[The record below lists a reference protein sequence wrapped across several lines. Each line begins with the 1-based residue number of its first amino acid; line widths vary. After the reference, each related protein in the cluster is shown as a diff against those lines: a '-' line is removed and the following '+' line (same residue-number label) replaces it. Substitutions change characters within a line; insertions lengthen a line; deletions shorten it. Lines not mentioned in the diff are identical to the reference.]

1 MIFIVLFGIF
11 LAYANGANDNFKG
24 VATLL
29 GSNTTTYKK
38 ALFWATLTTL
48 AGSLTALV
56 LAHGLISSF
65 SGRGL
70 VPDSIMAMKSFS
82 LSVVIASALTVMV
95 ATKLGFPVS
104 TTHALTGA
112 LMGAGFFAS
121 FNGVNISKLWNS
133 FFLPLLVSPFIA
145 LAISLTLY
153 PLFRFLR
160 IQCGVEKE
168 TCICIGNETI
178 AIVQPGQTHEQALAM
193 VRVTEL
199 PTIHM
204 GALPQ
209 CMEQYS
215 GKVFGFRA
223 KIVLDQF
230 HFVSSGI
237 VSFARGLNDTPKI
250 AAFLL
255 LAHTVSTTVGI
266 LMVAIAIALGGILH
280 ANQVADT
287 VSNKITSMNAGQGFT
302 ANLVTGLLVILA
314 SQFGLPVSTTHVS
327 CGALFGIGAV
337 THQAQWRNIFSI
349 ILAWVI
355 TLPIAA
361 GLGIV
366 SFAILKGLGV

>member
-1 MIFIVLFGIF
+1 
-11 LAYANGANDNFKG
+11 
-24 VATLL
+24 
-29 GSNTTTYKK
+29 
-38 ALFWATLTTL
+38 
-48 AGSLTALV
+48 
-56 LAHGLISSF
+56 
-65 SGRGL
+65 
-70 VPDSIMAMKSFS
+70 MKSFS
-82 LSVVIASALTVMV
+82 LSVVIASALTVMA

-112 LMGAGFFAS
+112 LIGAGFFAS
-121 FNGVNISKLWNS
+121 LNGVNISKLWNS

-145 LAISLTLY
+145 LATALILY
-153 PLFRFLR
+153 PLFRCLR

-168 TCICIGNETI
+168 TCICIGNETL

-193 VRVTEL
+193 VRVAEL
-199 PTIHM
+199 PTIRM

-223 KIVLDQF
+223 KMVLDQL
-230 HFVSSGI
+230 HFMSSGI

-337 THQAQWRNIFSI
+337 THQAQWKNIFSI

-355 TLPIAA
+355 TLPVAA
-361 GLGIV
+361 GLGAM
-366 SFAILKGLGV
+366 SFYILKGIGV